1 MRVNGFDLLSTT
13 GPHFPCVACRPAA
26 GPGLRRAHEET
37 ISLMF
42 FPQSMQ
48 TKKRACSLSKK
59 DAKALAAHWKL
70 YYLNNPFSHSHT
82 GRCASF
88 QNQCSVQAVRGDLG
102 ELITCMTLGSDLTL
116 HRRHRSHSSAS
127 QAFHTIQEYKTE
139 CKVRK
144 EPLWKVKMLMLSLLF
159 GIPRHAFSVWGILSR
174 DR

>member
-1 MRVNGFDLLSTT
+1 MPACSRTGAAARSRGNNFIDVLST
-13 GPHFPCVACRPAA
+13 VYADQ
-26 GPGLRRAHEET
+26 ET
-37 ISLMF
+37 RMLTF
-42 FPQSMQ
+42 
-48 TKKRACSLSKK
+48 KK

-102 ELITCMTLGSDLTL
+102 ELVTCMTLGSDLTL

-159 GIPRHAFSVWGILSR
+159 GIPRHAFSVWRILSR